1 MTFFRGGDN
10 EDVRKELLDIVDA
23 KEAKDNNRSLLSYY
37 GTPTSKEFWKPF
49 SCVGVIFILFR
60 LSCFSIL
67 SHYTAPFLDR
77 AGISMDPLLAAV
89 LIGIFRLVFSLIAFI
104 MLSFTSKRNAFILA
118 GATSTLAM
126 LVGKSS
132 M

>member
-1 MTFFRGGDN
+1 MAFFRGGDN
-10 EDVRKELLDIVDA
+10 EDVKKELLDIVDA
-23 KEAKDNNRSLLSYY
+23 KKGKCHKSQQSFFGIA
-37 GTPTSKEFWKPF
+37 TSGEFWKPF
-49 SCVGVIFILFR
+49 SCVGVICILFR